1 MIEVLSLLLFAGL
14 VATFLVLL
22 PAAFEKLSSPDFCNR
37 YFSHLSSKTLH
48 SYGK

>member
-14 VATFLVLL
+14 VATFLVVL
-22 PAAFEKLSSPDFCNR
+22 PVAFEKLSSPDFCSR
-37 YFSHLSSKTLH
+37 YFSHLASKTLH